1 MMDQQQL
8 PTNEKPTG
16 AVRNA
21 QGIAFMIE
29 EIKNDP
35 HKLAFAVGVFVGL
48 LTLILIF
55 MWSRGRGGLRR
66 VRRAVLIVGPSDA
79 GKTLLFGQLLHGKPI
94 ETYTSM
100 IENVGKYFGTYE
112 TDDESSSNVALHK
125 PLDLCDL
132 PGHDR
137 LREAALDKRKEEA
150 KAIIY
155 VVDASTIKQKLLD
168 SADFLFKI
176 LADPSL
182 HSADIPIL
190 VVCNKQ
196 DVELQAKGAR
206 VIERELAKEIGKLR
220 DEKAQSRDLQ
230 DSSGTSNGNVRHTF
244 LGKEGK
250 DFEFSDLRA
259 KVEFCEASGI
269 NDCNDEV
276 SGVPRIKRW
285 IKEIA

>member
-1 MMDQQQL
+1 MDQKQL
-8 PTNEKPTG
+8 PTNTNPTE

-21 QGIAFMIE
+21 QDVAFMIE

-35 HKLAFAVGVFVGL
+35 HKLAFVVGVFVGL

-55 MWSRGRGGLRR
+55 MWSRGRSGLRK

-100 IENVGKYFGTYE
+100 VENVSRYFGRYE
-112 TDDESSSNVALHK
+112 KDDEISNITLQK

-155 VVDASTIKQKLLD
+155 VLDASTIKQKLLD

-220 DEKAQSRDLQ
+220 DEKAQARDLQ
-230 DSSGTSNGNVRHTF
+230 DSSGTYGGNLKHTF

-269 NDCNDEV
+269 KDCNDEG